1 MPRASGPEA
10 LRRAKGHVKPDHY
23 SGDLEVA
30 YMRLLIAY
38 RSRSGVR
45 LSADEVR
52 ALFTLDHAI
61 GLAAENIE
69 QDLLDQETSE

>member
-1 MPRASGPEA
+1 
-10 LRRAKGHVKPDHY
+10 
-23 SGDLEVA
+23 
-30 YMRLLIAY
+30 MRLLTAY